1 MNELSYKEKY
11 EKYKQKYLNLKLI
24 IEKSINNSE
33 TNSNSENLLVGGQ
46 KKNTGEKYNCNPK
59 NKFSEICTKNPNG
72 KYKTNKSCINDC
84 ENQYIN
90 YNLIQAKI
98 KGETV
103 KFNLFI
109 NDLLKDGYE
118 VYLKGGTVLGLKILK
133 MIYDLYSEDNFE
145 RYFNDFLELDLIR
158 DWDFVAYTGVPIE
171 EDLKEELN
179 KMANKYSLVPRAKTF
194 ILYQTKYPI
203 KLNDQ
208 ALFEISMM
216 DKEIFSNLEL
226 PLTTMKMKVTKY
238 NLKYI
243 FMFAKSFYSYKVNNI
258 PIDIDVIRYMM
269 KEMKFYIYPNK
280 NGLFTIN
287 KENYNVGS
295 LKGNIIKFIKDF
307 TKKNIDLE
315 QFLMT
320 QIQEPNR
327 LFYRLLEKNIPKV
340 DKIINF
346 FNNHKIQYKKL
357 TWLLN
362 TQNITNTVDKFI
374 EKLGNKIYDI
384 YNSASNPVEGINAIS
399 EFMDGVFFRR
409 IEIEYDNIGIKGKDL
424 IKKLFTK
431 LHNKLPNNILNNEI
445 LKDNKLVDC
454 LKFLEKNNL
463 FSI

>member
-1 MNELSYKEKY
+1 MNDLSYKEKY

-24 IEKSINNSE
+24 IENSQKNSE
-33 TNSNSENLLVGGQ
+33 INSYSENLLTGGK
-46 KKNTGEKYNCNPK
+46 KKNTGEKYICNPK
-59 NKFSEICTKNPNG
+59 NKFSEICSKESNG
-72 KYKTNKSCINDC
+72 KYNSNKSCINDC

-90 YNLIQAKI
+90 YNLVQAKI

-109 NDLLKDGYE
+109 NDLLEEGYE

-158 DWDFVAYTGVPIE
+158 DWDFVAYTGVLIE
-171 EDLKEELN
+171 EDLKEKLN
-179 KMANKYSLVPRAKTF
+179 KMAYKYSLVPRAKTF
-194 ILYQTKYPI
+194 VLYQTKYPI

-208 ALFEISMM
+208 ALFEISIM

-243 FMFAKSFYSYKVNNI
+243 FMFAKSFYSYKVNKT
-258 PIDIDVIRYMM
+258 PIDIDVITHMVKGM
-269 KEMKFYIYPNK
+269 NFYIYPNK

-307 TKKNIDLE
+307 SKKNINLE

-340 DKIINF
+340 EKIINF
-346 FNNHKIQYKKL
+346 FDNHKIQYKKL

-384 YNSASNPVEGINAIS
+384 YNNEKDPIEGINAIS
-399 EFMDGVFFRR
+399 DFMDGVFFRR
-409 IEIEYDNIGIKGKDL
+409 IEIEYDNIGEKGKDL
-424 IKKLFTK
+424 IKKLFIK
-431 LHNKLPNNILNNEI
+431 LYNKLPNNILNDER
-445 LKDNKLVDC
+445 LKDNKFIDC
-454 LKFLEKNNL
+454 IKFLEKNNL
-463 FSI
+463 FST